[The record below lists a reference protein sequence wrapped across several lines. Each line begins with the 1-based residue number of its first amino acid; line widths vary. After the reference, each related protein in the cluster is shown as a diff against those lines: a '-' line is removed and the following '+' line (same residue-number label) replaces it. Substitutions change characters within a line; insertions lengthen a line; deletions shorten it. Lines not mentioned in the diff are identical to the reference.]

1 MYASDLSFD
10 HCICMCDHYDLV
22 FGERAAVRRLSGTCA
37 NLSADLLAFEIPMQ
51 SQLRGAE
58 NGTMFGAVSAR
69 GSGLPASPFYCR
81 AARRS
86 PGAGHAARGW
96 ARARSEGE
104 AFKQGQLSGSVS
116 DTSPASGW

>member
-58 NGTMFGAVSAR
+58 NGTFLVLSLRVGRGLSPARLCSGGAEVPGRGASRAR
-69 GSGLPASPFYCR
+69 WGAPKACR
-81 AARRS
+81 ARLLF
-86 PGAGHAARGW
+86 AGVQHSALELR
-96 ARARSEGE
+96 
-104 AFKQGQLSGSVS
+104 QDL
-116 DTSPASGW
+116 